1 MALVGDTGNGATF
14 TLTTQ
19 TAAASLKVDQIQIGE
34 ITLDMLEVSTLS
46 TSDFKEMIASD
57 LKNTPEL
64 TVSYVYSASATAVTC
79 TGSVDTAT
87 VTFPVGASQTTTTGA
102 TFTGTGIVTSF
113 KLPDLQNG
121 NVMKGQIK
129 FKFDGDTGPT
139 YTRGS

>member
-87 VTFPVGASQTTTTGA
+87 VTFPIGSGQTSTTGA
-102 TFTGTGIVTSF
+102 IFTGTGIVTSF